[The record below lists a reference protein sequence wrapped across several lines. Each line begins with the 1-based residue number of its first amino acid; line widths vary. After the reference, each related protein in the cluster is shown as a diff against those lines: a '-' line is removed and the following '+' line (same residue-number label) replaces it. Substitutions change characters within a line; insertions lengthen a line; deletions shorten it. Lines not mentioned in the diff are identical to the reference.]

1 MAAHTSRDVYGR
13 WLTFSMEYHRE
24 YWLWCGVCVR
34 ASEDL
39 VVAIGKHILLLQLFA
54 DTEFWIVESRRQVPI
69 QIRRRRLGYA
79 VSGQEVSV
87 KLFMQIAGII
97 TSWICQ
103 YLCLGQFCQDTKQCV
118 IKSEKEWFWNTIRLC
133 KPWVLC
139 RAAWS
144 WCPWFSSGTITEFVQ
159 DSHCHLWALRP
170 RN

>member
-1 MAAHTSRDVYGR
+1 M
-13 WLTFSMEYHRE
+13 
-24 YWLWCGVCVR
+24 R

-97 TSWICQ
+97 TS
-103 YLCLGQFCQDTKQCV
+103 
-118 IKSEKEWFWNTIRLC
+118 
-133 KPWVLC
+133 
-139 RAAWS
+139 
-144 WCPWFSSGTITEFVQ
+144 
-159 DSHCHLWALRP
+159 
-170 RN
+170 